1 MLEVTTSFSVGAN
14 TIKLYDCTVEAQVSV
29 RGGLCFVVYQG
40 GVLLDTYAYLEH
52 AIQRCVNQ

>member
-1 MLEVTTSFSVGAN
+1 MIDVTTSVSVDLN

-29 RGGLCFVVYQG
+29 RGGLCFAVYQG